1 MGSILEQLLAF
12 LFNKVAQALQTIGG
26 WLSFK
31 PLRDLFYNATF
42 NLTTPSPFTKGEWAR
57 MDEIFAGV
65 LALAMALMIISVIS
79 TSVKFMSASVDAG
92 KRQEATESM
101 WRWIGAVVMMAAIP
115 VLARVL
121 CNLNNALV
129 IGITDL
135 LPKGVIALGPNDFT
149 IKTDSPLVDSICV
162 LFYTWQ
168 YFTINLM
175 YMVRDWVI
183 FIMYAF
189 GPIAVFLWS
198 INKEVTAYAV
208 FIGELM
214 SNIFLQSAY
223 ALVGLVVLS
232 FITIKST
239 GDANQAA
246 IMKLIGITM
255 MTPMAKTIRNGLQ
268 GLWVRWAGVD
278 EEHIAKNFAG
288 GAMSAAIVGAD
299 SLGRLAGTFKKS
311 HPSDQNPKEPP
322 GNREPNEL
330 PAQTGESSAQY
341 TSKPA
346 PAGSMQSVMLDPE
359 PKGDPK
365 QDIKYD
371 YTPENTAVFGGYDD
385 GPSQN
390 ISASS
395 SPPQRASTFNP
406 VVASINA
413 GRMAY
418 TAASTVTQTALGL
431 GAGMIPGGKTIAH
444 LAGMGVGKIAQA
456 GVSTVALAATVGYQA
471 WRNHESPVEV
481 LKHATGT
488 THYDD
493 WRGGAFSGLK
503 TAGAVVT
510 DWINPNWTPALA
522 NLTMNTNLDNYHKK
536 LPLKL

>member
-12 LFNKVAQALQTIGG
+12 LFDKVAQALQTIGG

-42 NLTTPSPFTKGEWAR
+42 DLTTPSPFTKGEWAK

-79 TSVKFMSASVDAG
+79 TSVKFMSASVDAR

-135 LPKGVIALGPNDFT
+135 LPKGVIALGPNDFS

-311 HPSDQNPKEPP
+311 PGKDSPDIPPKTDE
-322 GNREPNEL
+322 N
-330 PAQTGESSAQY
+330 SSAEN
-341 TSKPA
+341 TSTGSYSSPQPA
-346 PAGSMQSVMLDPE
+346 SSNMLADNRINYSAGNPA
-359 PKGDPK
+359 GDPK
-365 QDIKYD
+365 EDIKYD
-371 YTPENTAVFGGYDD
+371 YTPENTAVFGGMDE
-385 GPSQN
+385 P
-390 ISASS
+390 
-395 SPPQRASTFNP
+395 SPPPPSRPSTFNP

-431 GAGMIPGGKTIAH
+431 GAGMIPGGKTIAR
-444 LAGMGVGKIAQA
+444 LTGMGVGKIAQA